1 MKIKPKKYSFIIAI
15 TLMSSLILLD
25 SCELDDIATPT
36 NELMEG
42 VWQLEEAFDENDSLI
57 TDDITTFFPA
67 FVHLDDMNSVNS
79 TLGPAFMYIVY
90 GDSRFIDVTSKFDEV
105 FTYTDLALTEGEWF
119 IDKNKSVDNFTIE
132 IKMRFPTLKTLNE
145 VFELLQL
152 DLPEIAADAIDII
165 VYHKF
170 KFVKVEISD
179 ANPDIMVWEFT
190 DEVVPTYN
198 TKDKYGDPVMY
209 TGISTDSYTR
219 CRLVFN
225 RKVKSIE
232 ELVMDAS

>member
-1 MKIKPKKYSFIIAI
+1 
-15 TLMSSLILLD
+15 
-25 SCELDDIATPT
+25 
-36 NELMEG
+36 
-42 VWQLEEAFDENDSLI
+42 
-57 TDDITTFFPA
+57 
-67 FVHLDDMNSVNS
+67 MNSVNS
-79 TLGPAFMYIVY
+79 TLGPVFMYIVY

-170 KFVKVEISD
+170 KFVKVEISE

-198 TKDKYGDPVMY
+198 TKDKYGDPVIY